1 MKPCESSHQMSAGRW
16 SETVKDIE
24 LLSRRFEGIR
34 LILAATGPADVL
46 TDHMAD
52 DVSLS
57 ELSALSGDDAIR
69 AVYIESDVEAY
80 RHLRRLFEAWFGT
93 GIRFRHIEHP
103 DHLNAD
109 EDGYDLVITELS
121 FAGDATAP
129 EEMLRRITHAPQLRD
144 TPVVVITALDD
155 PRLPLR
161 AFQEGV
167 AEFYTKFGLRISLM
181 EHRLRNLVQREIRAR
196 ALRTNM
202 SDLMQRFEHVEGASR
217 GEIRS
222 LQETIE
228 QMRRDLESEYEEKLR
243 LEKEKNRMQNVFGMY
258 VDPKIVQ
265 GIMQDEIT
273 LEQKGERQ
281 EMTVMFADLRDYTGM
296 TENMEPEKVISF
308 LNEFF
313 TSMTEVIMGYGG
325 MVDKYIGD
333 GIMALF
339 GAPIAEENHRD
350 NAVLTAMEMF
360 SIFELWQTNWEAA
373 YGIRPAMGIGL
384 ASGEAVVGNVGSFQK
399 ISYTAVGDT
408 VNLAARLEG
417 LARPG
422 QLLLSK
428 DLYDNI
434 SEESRSR
441 YQFEQLEPFTI
452 KGKSAAQ
459 QVYRLVKEFEADDI
473 IQLM

>member
-1 MKPCESSHQMSAGRW
+1 MANDLSPSA
-16 SETVKDIE
+16 SP
-24 LLSRRFEGIR
+24 
-34 LILAATGPADVL
+34 ATA
-46 TDHMAD
+46 
-52 DVSLS
+52 
-57 ELSALSGDDAIR
+57 GDDAIR
-69 AVYIESDVEAY
+69 ALYIESDTEAY
-80 RHLRRLFEAWFGT
+80 RHMRRLFEAWFGT

-103 DHLNAD
+103 DQLSAEQD
-109 EDGYDLVITELS
+109 EYDLVITELT
-121 FAGDATAP
+121 FAGDATPP
-129 EEMLRRITHAPQLRD
+129 EEMLRRITRAPQLQEALM
-144 TPVVVITALDD
+144 VVVTTLDH

-181 EHRLRNLVQREIRAR
+181 EHRLRNLVQREIRGK
-196 ALRTNM
+196 ALRRNM

-222 LQETIE
+222 LQDTIE
-228 QMRRDLESEYEEKLR
+228 KMRLDLEGEYKEKLR

-265 GIMQDEIT
+265 GILKDEIT

-281 EMTVMFADLRDYTGM
+281 EMTVMFADLRNYTGM
-296 TENMEPEKVISF
+296 TEDMPPEKVISF

-339 GAPIAEENHRD
+339 GAPIPEKNHRD

-373 YGIRPAMGIGL
+373 YDIRPAMGIGL

-408 VNLAARLEG
+408 VNMAARLEG

-428 DLYDNI
+428 DLYDNLG
-434 SEESRSR
+434 EESRAR
-441 YQFEQLEPFTI
+441 YQFEQLEPISI
-452 KGKSAAQ
+452 KGKSGTH

-473 IQLM
+473 IQLI